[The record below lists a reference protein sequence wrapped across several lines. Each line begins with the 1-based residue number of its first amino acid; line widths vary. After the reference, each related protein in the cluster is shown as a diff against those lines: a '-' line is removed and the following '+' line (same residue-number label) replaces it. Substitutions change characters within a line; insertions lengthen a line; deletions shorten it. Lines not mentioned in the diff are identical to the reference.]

1 MKRNSRAIGSVV
13 MAVLAVAAAWTLRT
27 GLDLWAAPPSV
38 TESESRPAATAAP
51 TATPRPAPVQ
61 APPQQPVP
69 AVTATPTPAPSP
81 TPTPDPVDETPEGWM
96 LRLVKPDCPLPE
108 DFTVELAEVAGGQF
122 DARAAG
128 ELERM
133 LTDAK
138 AAGCELRL
146 VCGYRD
152 NDRQQNLYEQK
163 KRQLEAAGMAPARAA
178 DEAARWTPPGGCS
191 EHNLGLG
198 ADLLPADGINAEA
211 LAWLEAHA
219 AEYGFIQRYTE
230 ECEQE
235 TGMAPMSWHYR
246 YVGHT
251 AAARITEQGICLEE
265 YREDLGQYGGR

>member
-13 MAVLAVAAAWTLRT
+13 MAVLAVAAAWALRT
-27 GLDLWAAPPSV
+27 GLDLWTAPPSV
-38 TESESRPAATAAP
+38 TEGETRPASTAAP
-51 TATPRPAPVQ
+51 TATARPAPVQ

-69 AVTATPTPAPSP
+69 AATATPAPSP
-81 TPTPDPVDETPEGWM
+81 SPTPDPVDETPEGWM
-96 LRLVKPDCPLPE
+96 LRLVKPGCPLPE
-108 DFTVELAEVAGGQF
+108 DFTVELAEVAGGRF

-133 LTDAK
+133 LADAK

-152 NDRQQNLYEQK
+152 TARQQNLYEQK

-198 ADLLPADGINAEA
+198 ADLLPADGINGET

-219 AEYGFIQRYTE
+219 AEYGFIRRYTE
-230 ECEQE
+230 ECEKE

-251 AAARITEQGICLEE
+251 AAARIAEQGICLEE
-265 YREDLGQYGGR
+265 YRENIGQYGGR